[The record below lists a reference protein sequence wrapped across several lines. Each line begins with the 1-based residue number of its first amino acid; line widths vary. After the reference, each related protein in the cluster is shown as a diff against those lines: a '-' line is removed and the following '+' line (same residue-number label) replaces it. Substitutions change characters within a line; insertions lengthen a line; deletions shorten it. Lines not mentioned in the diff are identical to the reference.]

1 MAPPSCRVSQGAE
14 NKKTSS
20 APALG
25 RGPMTS
31 VHPLAPVGSE
41 PRDSTYNLFRNKLR
55 PRIMCA
61 VPEHSPVPT
70 FITPEDWTFDQALR
84 PADETPPGFCNR
96 AAQTGMRFNSYYL
109 FQTTV
114 AVQSSSVA

>member
-1 MAPPSCRVSQGAE
+1 
-14 NKKTSS
+14 
-20 APALG
+20 
-25 RGPMTS
+25 MTS

-41 PRDSTYNLFRNKLR
+41 PRDNTYNLFRNKLR
-55 PRIMCA
+55 PNIMCA

-70 FITPEDWTFDQALR
+70 FVTAEDWMFGQALR
-84 PADETPPGFCNR
+84 PADERPPGFCNQ

-114 AVQSSSVA
+114 AVRSSSVA

>member
-1 MAPPSCRVSQGAE
+1 MLPPSCKVSPAAE
-14 NKKTSS
+14 NKKTTGM
-20 APALG
+20 PASG

-41 PRDSTYNLFRNKLR
+41 PRDDTYNLFRNKLR
-55 PRIMCA
+55 PNIMCV
-61 VPEHSPVPT
+61 VPEYSPVPT
-70 FITPEDWTFDQALR
+70 FVTAEDWTFDQALR
-84 PADETPPGFCNR
+84 PSDETPPGFCNQ

-114 AVQSSSVA
+114 AVRSSSAA